1 MGGREGGRERGQE
14 RGREDGREEST
25 IWQKSRGGRK
35 EGREEE
41 GRFGEGES
49 NNIVGIDGGGE
60 EEVRRCK
67 EGGTEREK

>member
-1 MGGREGGRERGQE
+1 MGGRRAQYGRRVEGG
-14 RGREDGREEST
+14 GRRV
-25 IWQKSRGGRK
+25 R
-35 EGREEE
+35 EE

>member
-1 MGGREGGRERGQE
+1 MGGREGRREGE
-14 RGREDGREEST
+14 RM
-25 IWQKSRGGRK
+25 GGRRAQYGRRV
-35 EGREEE
+35 EGGGGRRVREE

-49 NNIVGIDGGGE
+49 NNIVGIDGGGK